1 MTTSVKVKKKK
12 SAVADKRMPLFLQI
26 ICKREVKRIVLDY
39 RLAPEEWLAEKETV
53 VIPPG
58 TNKRRADY
66 LLEVQE
72 ELDSKKRELEKA
84 IAFLE
89 ERDELSASRIVE
101 YYHASFRP
109 VYWLDYMQQLMEE
122 KKNERAE
129 STFRNYQST
138 FRIFRQFLGTVRLS
152 VKAFDKEVVKQF
164 EHYLFSRHLTANTIS
179 FYCRILR
186 MVWNRAVA
194 DGIIENQASPFRQVC
209 MRVEKTRKRAI
220 DEGTIR
226 RLESLT
232 LESRGLA
239 FARDMFL
246 FCYYARGMTFV
257 DLAYLTEKNIEG
269 NTLIYV
275 RKKTRQVLK
284 IGLLPVMK
292 QLIRKYRIAGSPFLF
307 PILKNSHPS
316 FQEYD
321 SALRLQNKRLGKLGK
336 LVGCYLSTYVAR
348 HTWASVAKM
357 KGISDDV
364 ISESMGHTS
373 LKTTRIYI
381 ASLDHSRLDKA
392 NRIVLFGKAH
402 SRSVFDRHLP

>member
-12 SAVADKRMPLFLQI
+12 SAVPGKRMPLLLQI

-39 RLAPEEWLAEKETV
+39 RLAPDEWLAEKETV

-58 TNKRRADY
+58 MNKRRADY

-72 ELDSKKRELEKA
+72 ELENKKRELEKA
-84 IAFLE
+84 IAFLD
-89 ERDELSASRIVE
+89 ERGELSAAKIIDH
-101 YYHASFRP
+101 YNASFRP
-109 VYWLDYMQQLMEE
+109 VYWLDYMQQLMQE
-122 KKNERAE
+122 KKNERAQ

-138 FRIFRQFLGTVRLS
+138 FRIFRQFLGTMRLS

-164 EHYLFSRHLTANTIS
+164 ERYLFSRQLTANTIS

-194 DGIIENQASPFRQVC
+194 DGIVENQASPFRQVC
-209 MRVEKTRKRAI
+209 MGVEKTRKRAI
-220 DEGTIR
+220 DEATIH
-226 RLESLT
+226 RLEGLT
-232 LESRGLA
+232 LESGGLD

-257 DLAYLTEKNIEG
+257 DLAYLTGKNIEG

-275 RKKTRQVLK
+275 RKKTGQVLK
-284 IGLLPVMK
+284 IGLLPMMK
-292 QLIRKYRIAGSPFLF
+292 QLIRKYRGTGPFLF

-336 LVGCYLSTYVAR
+336 LIGCYLSTYVAR

-373 LKTTRIYI
+373 VKTTRIYI

-402 SRSVFDRHLP
+402 SRSVFDGHLP

>member
-12 SAVADKRMPLFLQI
+12 SAVPGKRMPLLLQI

-72 ELDSKKRELEKA
+72 ELENKKSELEKA
-84 IAFLE
+84 IVFLE
-89 ERDELSASRIVE
+89 EHGELSATKIIDH
-101 YYHASFRP
+101 YHASFRP
-109 VYWLDYMQQLMEE
+109 VYWLDYMQQLMQE
-122 KKNERAE
+122 KKNERAQ

-138 FRIFRQFLGTVRLS
+138 FRIFRQFLGTMRLS

-194 DGIIENQASPFRQVC
+194 DGIVENQPSPFRQVC
-209 MRVEKTRKRAI
+209 MRVEKTRKRAVG
-220 DEGTIR
+220 EATIH
-226 RLESLT
+226 RLEGLT

-292 QLIRKYRIAGSPFLF
+292 QLIRKYRVADSPFLF
-307 PILKNSHPS
+307 PILKTSHPS

-336 LVGCYLSTYVAR
+336 LIGCYLSTYVAR
-348 HTWASVAKM
+348 HTWASIAKM
-357 KGISDDV
+357 KGISEDV

-373 LKTTRIYI
+373 VKTTRIYI

-392 NRIVLFGKAH
+392 NRIVILGKAN
-402 SRSVFDRHLP
+402 SRSVFDGHLP

>member
-12 SAVADKRMPLFLQI
+12 SAVPGKRMPLILQI

-39 RLAPEEWLAEKETV
+39 RLAPDEWLAEKETV

-58 TNKRRADY
+58 MNKRRADY

-72 ELDSKKRELEKA
+72 ELESKKRELEKT
-84 IAFLE
+84 IVFLE
-89 ERDELSASRIVE
+89 ERGELSAAKIIDHYNTS
-101 YYHASFRP
+101 YRP
-109 VYWLDYMQQLMEE
+109 VYWLDYMQQMMEE
-122 KKNERAE
+122 KKTNRAE
-129 STFRNYQST
+129 ATFRNYQST
-138 FRIFRQFLGTVRLS
+138 FRIFRQFLGSMNLS
-152 VKAFDKEVVKQF
+152 AKEFDKEVVKQF
-164 EHYLFSRHLTANTIS
+164 EHYLFSRSLTTNTIS

-194 DGIIENQASPFRQVC
+194 DGIVESQPSPFRQVC

-220 DEGTIR
+220 NESTIR
-226 RLESLT
+226 RLEGLT

-257 DLAYLTEKNIEG
+257 DLAHLTEKNIEG

-275 RKKTRQVLK
+275 RKKTGQVLK
-284 IGLLPVMK
+284 VGLLPVMK
-292 QLIRKYRIAGSPFLF
+292 QLIRKYRGRGPFLF

-336 LVGCYLSTYVAR
+336 LIGCYLSTYVAR

-357 KGISDDV
+357 KGISEDV

-373 LKTTRIYI
+373 VKTTRIYI
-381 ASLDHSRLDKA
+381 ASLDPSRLDKA
-392 NRIVLFGKAH
+392 NRIVIFGKAH
-402 SRSVFDRHLP
+402 SRSVFDGHLP